1 MPKIPFFKKKNN
13 NNNNK
18 CFGLTN
24 GLAVGLVTNFH
35 YFFLFQKE
43 GHYGH
48 FNKKLVKLKRTKTWE
63 INFI

>member
-1 MPKIPFFKKKNN
+1 
-13 NNNNK
+13 
-18 CFGLTN
+18 
-24 GLAVGLVTNFH
+24 LAVGLVTNFH